1 MENENTENL
10 SDDILTLD
18 EILDD
23 PYYKAEFDR
32 RVQQALNIKSQS
44 DLKGDKEMDENV
56 RKSNREEK
64 NIEQSEARA
73 HGVE

>member
-1 MENENTENL
+1 MENEEDY
-10 SDDILTLD
+10 SDILTFD
-18 EILDD
+18 EIIAD
-23 PYYKAEFDR
+23 PYYKAEFDKK
-32 RVQQALNIKSQS
+32 VAEALNIKSQS